1 VSTTFN
7 VRFWDIQKK
16 ANRKRPYGVRWVTE
30 KQEHSEWFV
39 NKAQANGRRSELM
52 QAARSGEAF
61 DVESG
66 LPLSELRRRDSLSFL
81 QFAQRYMDMKWPG
94 QAATSRAGTAE
105 GLASAAAAFV
115 KDAPGRPSVRDLRR
129 VLRFYLLPPR
139 ARGDEM
145 SAEDAETAAWVTR
158 QSRLLFELTE
168 NRVIRELLDAL
179 TVKLDGTPVSAK
191 FYRRKRSAVYNLLSY
206 AVDEELIS
214 DNPIA
219 RIKHTVTKAVEQ
231 IDPGVVASP
240 RQARELLLMLTY
252 VGRRDVDRG
261 ARLAAFYATM
271 YYSAAR
277 PAEAMALR
285 LDDCTLP
292 ATGWGSLAL
301 GETRP
306 AAGKRWTD
314 SRETHDVRGLKHRA
328 PKERRHVPIPP
339 TLVAILRRHVD
350 TFGTAADGRL
360 FRSPKGGAVQSSTYV
375 RIWQEA
381 RLYALTEAQR
391 RSSLAGRV
399 YDLRHACV
407 SLWLNSG
414 VPATEVAAR
423 AGHSVDVL
431 LKVYAKCIDGQRDRL
446 NSLIDTALE
455 DE

>member
-66 LPLSELRRRDSLSFL
+66 LPLSEMRRRDSLSFL
-81 QFAQRYMDMKWPG
+81 QFAQRYMDMKWPV
-94 QAATSRAGTAE
+94 QAATSRAGTVE

-115 KDAPGRPSVRDLRR
+115 KDAPGD
-129 VLRFYLLPPR
+129 
-139 ARGDEM
+139 DEM
-145 SAEDAETAAWVTR
+145 STEDAETAAWVTR

-219 RIKHTVTKAVEQ
+219 RIKHSVTKAVEQ

-252 VGRRDVDRG
+252 VGRRDIDRG

-360 FRSPKGGAVQSSTYV
+360 FRSPKGAAVQSSTYV

-381 RLYALTEAQR
+381 RLYALTDAQR